1 MMFIVGIDV
10 AKRSH
15 EVSIITSE
23 GQTVQRAFSI
33 SNNCTGYNCL
43 MEKIRKL
50 TNVRSEI
57 VFAMESTAHGFN
69 KLMDWV
75 KNISGAD
82 DVVFGMEATGHYWL
96 ALYTHLHKDGYPVV
110 VLNPIQTDAMREMF
124 IRKTKT
130 DAKDSLFS
138 SFRSTHFHIERTG
151 SQFSPQSCS
160 SEF

>member
-57 VFAMESTAHGFN
+57 VFAMESTAH
-69 KLMDWV
+69 
-75 KNISGAD
+75 
-82 DVVFGMEATGHYWL
+82 YWL

-130 DAKDSLFS
+130 DAKDSLLKIYPPLHAHGHTFFVLYPVQAVICKQIKLLLLRRLPFPEP
-138 SFRSTHFHIERTG
+138 FRS
-151 SQFSPQSCS
+151 
-160 SEF
+160 

>member
-10 AKRSH
+10 TKRSH

-57 VFAMESTAHGFN
+57 VFAMESTAH
-69 KLMDWV
+69 
-75 KNISGAD
+75 
-82 DVVFGMEATGHYWL
+82 YWL

-138 SFRSTHFHIERTG
+138 SFRSTHFYIERTG

>member
-50 TNVRSEI
+50 TNVRSE
-57 VFAMESTAHGFN
+57 VVLAMESTA
-69 KLMDWV
+69 
-75 KNISGAD
+75 
-82 DVVFGMEATGHYWL
+82 HYWL

>member
-57 VFAMESTAHGFN
+57 VFAMESTAH
-69 KLMDWV
+69 
-75 KNISGAD
+75 
-82 DVVFGMEATGHYWL
+82 YWL
-96 ALYTHLHKDGYPVV
+96 ALYTHLCHEGYAVHLHKDGYPVV

>member
-57 VFAMESTAHGFN
+57 VFAMESTAH
-69 KLMDWV
+69 
-75 KNISGAD
+75 
-82 DVVFGMEATGHYWL
+82 
-96 ALYTHLHKDGYPVV
+96 ALYP
-110 VLNPIQTDAMREMF
+110 
-124 IRKTKT
+124 
-130 DAKDSLFS
+130 S
-138 SFRSTHFHIERTG
+138 SQGRLPRCRS
-151 SQFSPQSCS
+151 QSHS
-160 SEF
+160 D

>member
-50 TNVRSEI
+50 T
-57 VFAMESTAHGFN
+57 MESTA
-69 KLMDWV
+69 
-75 KNISGAD
+75 
-82 DVVFGMEATGHYWL
+82 HYWL

-151 SQFSPQSCS
+151 SQFSPLSCS